1 MEAHVALIRRRGAKP
16 QHVDETNAGLPMD
29 ECVEWVH
36 WKHLIT
42 QRHCAVISFPCS
54 KYAFLH
60 DSRAGGENL
69 RVPAGYGEARNI
81 LEQRLVNEFFVT
93 GALVEPEEY

>member
-16 QHVDETNAGLPMD
+16 QHVDEANAGLPMD

-42 QRHCAVISFPCS
+42 QRHCAVISFACS
-54 KYAFLH
+54 QYAFLH

-81 LEQRLVNEFFVT
+81 LEQYSGISR
-93 GALVEPEEY
+93 